1 MRVAALVGTL
11 LAAINYG
18 DRLVAGTMGSGD
30 WIRLLTYVVPFAV
43 SLYSA
48 DKALRHQNPLIALTF

>member
-1 MRVAALVGTL
+1 MQRSGIYLSALKVAVLVGTL

-30 WIRLLTYVVPFAV
+30 WIRLL
-43 SLYSA
+43 
-48 DKALRHQNPLIALTF
+48 LT